1 MTPSEQAAARA
12 KMAEQF
18 LRDAQRSENSLH
30 TRYSCAFD
38 ALYLYALA
46 AVQAS
51 DELKSHPYAKL
62 LSDGAQL
69 LQLDMQIVDRL
80 TLRMRKFGSQFE
92 VTEEQVTE
100 LTGLVTAAQKALLQ
114 KDERNDITF

>member
-12 KMAEQF
+12 KMAEKF
-18 LRDAQRSENSLH
+18 LRDAQHPENSLH

-38 ALYLYALA
+38 ALYLYALV
-46 AVQAS
+46 AVQAP
-51 DELKSHPYAKL
+51 DGLKSHPYAKL

-69 LQLDMQIVDRL
+69 LQLDMQAVDRL
-80 TLRMRKFGSQFE
+80 TLRMRKFGSQLE

-100 LTGLVTAAQKALLQ
+100 QIGLATAARKALQ
-114 KDERNDITF
+114 KDE

>member
-1 MTPSEQAAARA
+1 MTPSERAAARA
-12 KMAEQF
+12 KLAEQF
-18 LRDAQRSENSLH
+18 LRDAHRHENSLH

-46 AVQAS
+46 AVKAPAS
-51 DELKSHPYAKL
+51 LQSHPYAKL

-92 VTEEQVTE
+92 VTEEQLTE
-100 LTGLVTAAQKALLQ
+100 LIALATAAQKALQ
-114 KDERNDITF
+114 SDE